1 MSSSIFRNHNK
12 MAKKQAS
19 SRRRQESKR
28 VESSS
33 EANAIDLLPVGYM
46 TTMKGRT
53 FIASGVAA
61 YTINEGR
68 KERSKERGTFVK
80 GKDKKSFRDL

>member
-19 SRRRQESKR
+19 SRRRQESKKI
-28 VESSS
+28 ESSS
-33 EANAIDLLPVGYM
+33 EARAIDLSPTGNKE
-46 TTMKGRT
+46 TRKGRT
-53 FIASGVAA
+53 FIISGVAA

-68 KERSKERGTFVK
+68 KERSKKRGTFVR